1 MIARRSGH
9 GADEAGNGNQHP
21 KAEIYNQERLLLQMA
36 GSWKNGRWCAA
47 TRAIGVGP
55 LRHTAQMELLP

>member
-1 MIARRSGH
+1 MIAQRSGH

-21 KAEIYNQERLLLQMA
+21 KAKIYNQERLLLQMA
-36 GSWKNGRWCAA
+36 GLWKNGRSCAA
-47 TRAIGVGP
+47 TRAIGAGP